1 MRDYRSLGVSQWKFF
16 DRGIKSKTLAVGKPT
31 AVEIT
36 IGFCEVLA
44 HLRFAV
50 IILFK
55 YYLKKENQNNLYY
68 FLKMNQCR
76 CLSKVLLHSLYVIRT
91 FWTCEIFSVLSTV
104 CFSLTTVKK
113 MELDM
118 IKLILLELLSFC
130 QFKYVLSIF
139 EVFSLLFIAKL
150 YSY

>member
-36 IGFCEVLA
+36 IEFCEVLA
-44 HLRFAV
+44 LLRFAV

-68 FLKMNQCR
+68 F
-76 CLSKVLLHSLYVIRT
+76 SKNES
-91 FWTCEIFSVLSTV
+91 
-104 CFSLTTVKK
+104 
-113 MELDM
+113 M
-118 IKLILLELLSFC
+118 
-130 QFKYVLSIF
+130 Q
-139 EVFSLLFIAKL
+139 LFV
-150 YSY
+150 